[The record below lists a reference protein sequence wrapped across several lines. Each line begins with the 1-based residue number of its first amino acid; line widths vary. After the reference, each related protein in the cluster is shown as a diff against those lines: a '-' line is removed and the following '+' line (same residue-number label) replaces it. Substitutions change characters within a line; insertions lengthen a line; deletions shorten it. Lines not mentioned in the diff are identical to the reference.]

1 MTACPQLDLTL
12 WFIFMCKL
20 YVIGICVKDTKY
32 ASYVN
37 RAIPAPRPYGRG
49 ALEQCPQDTGCWNP
63 SPGQP
68 LILADRSLGQGGIVQ
83 PEKKMLITSKSQLC
97 KAGCLDTTRE
107 AGRAR
112 RTFQARERG
121 CWRRERATGQLTNNL
136 EALFTSHHPDQVGD
150 LCQENVLGEK
160 SYRVKIDIY
169 RTVQARARGW

>member
-1 MTACPQLDLTL
+1 
-12 WFIFMCKL
+12 MCKL
-20 YVIGICVKDTKY
+20 YISNSICVKDTKY
-32 ASYVN
+32 ASYVI
-37 RAIPAPRPYGRG
+37 RAIRAPRPYGRG
-49 ALEQCPQDTGCWNP
+49 GPQQCPQDTGSWNP

-83 PEKKMLITSKSQLC
+83 PEKKMLITSKPQLC
-97 KAGCLDTTRE
+97 KTGCLDTTRE

-121 CWRRERATGQLTNNL
+121 TWRRGRATGQLTNNL
-136 EALFTSHHPDQVGD
+136 KALTSHDPDQVGD

-169 RTVQARARGW
+169 RTVQARAWGW

>member
-32 ASYVN
+32 ASYVI

-49 ALEQCPQDTGCWNP
+49 GPQQCQQDTGCWNP

-97 KAGCLDTTRE
+97 K
-107 AGRAR
+107 GRCQKR
-112 RTFQARERG
+112 FSGLCPLRG
-121 CWRRERATGQLTNNL
+121 RWGTPPFRKGKNPFF
-136 EALFTSHHPDQVGD
+136 FT
-150 LCQENVLGEK
+150 LIFC
-160 SYRVKIDIY
+160 
-169 RTVQARARGW
+169 